1 MEIKFTPSEKEL
13 VCVLRENIDN
23 VIKEYSRIS
32 DLDLDDKAQMKLMRD
47 FSSEYFHVVNT
58 LTENT
63 FLEEC
68 SLNIEA
74 LTDKQKYFFLHIPR
88 CGGTSIKRFMKEN
101 NIPRVQP
108 ISHLSLEEMEEG
120 EVGRVVAEARPG
132 AGWRKINEYHEAAH
146 VSVHKNT
153 SDFFSYGAFCRS
165 VINMAKIR
173 SLNIKVVSS
182 IRNPYDWLASYYFFG
197 AKNHG
202 ITIPEVLNNIMG
214 CGNVRS
220 YFPTFKDFFNF
231 FVQDVREDDPLG
243 FLKPYRKNPFFQL
256 YDENNRLIVD
266 DLIKLETIEADIQK
280 CFNMPQNLSIPKVND
295 TKFRSNFKS
304 CYDAEMKNR
313 FEKKYGFLL
322 EEFGYGFE

>member
-1 MEIKFTPSEKEL
+1 MEREFTPLEKEL

-23 VIKEYSRIS
+23 VMKEYSRIS

-47 FSSEYFHVVNT
+47 FNSEYFHVVNT
-58 LTENT
+58 LIEHT

-74 LTDKQKYFFLHIPR
+74 PTDKQKYFFLHIPR

-108 ISHLSLEEMEEG
+108 ISHLSLEMEEG
-120 EVGRVVAEARPG
+120 EYSEVNRSTQ
-132 AGWRKINEYHEAAH
+132 RKIKDYYEAAH

-153 SDFFSYGAFCRS
+153 SDFFSYGAFSRS
-165 VINMAKIR
+165 VINIAKIR
-173 SLNIKVVSS
+173 SLNIRVATS
-182 IRNPYDWLASYYFFG
+182 IRNPYDWLVSYYFFG

-202 ITIPEVLNNIMG
+202 ATIPEVLNNIMG

-280 CFNMPQNLSIPKVND
+280 CFNMPQNLSIPKAND